1 MIKCV
6 SMSVD
11 ASGNI
16 LTQKSGIV
24 VMLAATQRYRAIK
37 KKGGFT
43 TASRVAVSNTT
54 TYALDTDGKV
64 NRLKGR
70 VWEKLPGRLSTS
82 LSVNENDELFIVDA
96 GSIYKMPGDA

>member
-1 MIKCV
+1 MNKCV

-16 LTQKSGIV
+16 WTQKSGIV
-24 VMLAATQRYRAIK
+24 VMLAAAQRYRAIK

-54 TYALDTDGKV
+54 TYALDTDG
-64 NRLKGR
+64 
-70 VWEKLPGRLSTS
+70 
-82 LSVNENDELFIVDA
+82 
-96 GSIYKMPGDA
+96 